1 LQTLKITFL
10 TENSS
15 LDHYLKFVEVKDAL
29 GNVVAI
35 ENEDYAEIQDNK
47 HYTENIKTFYKNFV
61 YKLHL
66 QPENIVYNS
75 ILEQFKIEKE
85 AVNCGEAEVKVI
97 WFEFTFP
104 EIFTKEEL
112 DRITIKINTFPVIN
126 RKLNHKT
133 HLLKNEGRLFS
144 MKGTNYS
151 HFLNVDKIAD
161 QNNNE
166 FQDSLKYTLNDTQNK
181 TYTLFYGGLEN
192 YDPRNAKFFLKKLTR
207 VLREDISAFSS
218 INADYIDS
226 TMAKI
231 NEEITNIEQKIN
243 ISFSDINDKE
253 DVFALINIVNDIEM
267 LHCTYWTS
275 EGSLANNF
283 KKGTILKQAIL
294 SELIQDET
302 VFETTSI
309 GGFFRTDKAEKLIN
323 MRYGFL
329 SKERL
334 VTSQDIKA
342 AIQFYLRNT
351 TKEIIIKDGVGIS
364 ALKKKGLFRTI
375 DVNISLFDDSL
386 LDANSKQKMEFFL
399 KETLEQQ
406 SVMNIPFQI
415 TIN

>member
-1 LQTLKITFL
+1 
-10 TENSS
+10 
-15 LDHYLKFVEVKDAL
+15 
-29 GNVVAI
+29 
-35 ENEDYAEIQDNK
+35 
-47 HYTENIKTFYKNFV
+47 
-61 YKLHL
+61 
-66 QPENIVYNS
+66 
-75 ILEQFKIEKE
+75 
-85 AVNCGEAEVKVI
+85 
-97 WFEFTFP
+97 
-104 EIFTKEEL
+104 
-112 DRITIKINTFPVIN
+112 
-126 RKLNHKT
+126 
-133 HLLKNEGRLFS
+133 
-144 MKGTNYS
+144 
-151 HFLNVDKIAD
+151 
-161 QNNNE
+161 
-166 FQDSLKYTLNDTQNK
+166 
-181 TYTLFYGGLEN
+181 
-192 YDPRNAKFFLKKLTR
+192 
-207 VLREDISAFSS
+207 
-218 INADYIDS
+218 
-226 TMAKI
+226 MAKI